1 VNHRASGT
9 VCDYVT
15 YSDTTTGSYADR
27 LVSEF
32 SSEDMP
38 IHGEFLC
45 ALRVACFGSTRLAH
59 I

>member
-1 VNHRASGT
+1 VNHRACST
-9 VCDYVT
+9 VCDYMT
-15 YSDTTTGSYADR
+15 YSETTTGSYADR

-38 IHGEFLC
+38 IHDVFLC
-45 ALRVACFGSTRLAH
+45 VLRVAGFVTTRLAH